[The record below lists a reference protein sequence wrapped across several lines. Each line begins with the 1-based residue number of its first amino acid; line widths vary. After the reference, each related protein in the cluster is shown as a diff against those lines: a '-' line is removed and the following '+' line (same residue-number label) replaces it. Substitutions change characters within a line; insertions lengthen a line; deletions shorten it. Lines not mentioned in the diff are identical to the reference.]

1 MNLIQFLLV
10 VGVVIVAVLGT
21 RALPQ
26 DSSLAVKRII
36 ALLFVVGAILA
47 IVFPN
52 ALTWTAQLVG
62 VGRGTDLLLYLFI
75 LAALLYVA
83 ASERTR
89 ARNEAKMTELA
100 RAVALLEARL
110 EQRSG
115 SDDSSR

>member
-10 VGVVIVAVLGT
+10 VGVVIIAVLGT

-36 ALLFVVGAILA
+36 ALLFVAGAILA
-47 IVFPN
+47 IIFPN

-75 LAALLYVA
+75 VAALLYVV

-89 ARNEAKMTELA
+89 ARNEAKITELS
-100 RAVALLEARL
+100 RAVALMEARI
-110 EQRSG
+110 EQRNRDNAS
-115 SDDSSR
+115 